1 MKYIGIFAIISVLAS
16 LTLTTSSCDKVDHP
30 YPPDLS
36 IDTTLI
42 EGTWQNYLDNYWPD
56 FNTITASPNRN
67 VLIEDFT
74 GHRCPNCPTAATLAH
89 DLHHADPERVFIASI
104 HSSPV
109 GMSTFQKEDVDAGY
123 PTVLYNNPALE
134 IGTFFGNY
142 ADAGFFA
149 NPQGTVNRVKENGT
163 IFSQYTEWSTRSSN
177 VLNSTLKVKLKSKL
191 NYFESKRGVYLHTE
205 IENVGNAITN
215 ELGIV
220 VALIEDSLVAPQT
233 MPDNTKNATYIHR
246 DIFRGCIDN
255 LAFGQTLTAAFL
267 KDGKYYVNYSY
278 KLPDVYTPENMHLLI
293 YVFDKS
299 TYEIYQVVEEKLK

>member
-1 MKYIGIFAIISVLAS
+1 MKYIGILVVIGVLAS
-16 LTLTTSSCDKVDHP
+16 ITLTTSSCDKVDHP

-56 FNTITASPNRN
+56 FNSITASPNRN
-67 VLIEDFT
+67 ALIEDFT
-74 GHRCPNCPTAATLAH
+74 GHRCPNCPTAATIAH

-109 GMSTFQKEDVDAGY
+109 GMSTFQQEDVNAGY
-123 PTVLYNNPALE
+123 PSILYNSAAFE

-142 ADAGFFA
+142 ADANFFA
-149 NPQGTVNRVKENGT
+149 NPQGAVNRIKENGA
-163 IFSQYTEWSTRSSN
+163 IFSQYSEWATRSSN
-177 VLNSTLKVKLKSKL
+177 VLNSTLKVKIKSKL

-205 IENVGNAITN
+205 VENLGNAITN

-278 KLPDVYTPENMHLLI
+278 KLPDVYAPENTHLLI

-299 TYEIYQVVEEKLK
+299 TYEIYQVVKEKLK